1 LSTYTE
7 LTKDR
12 NLDSAWATNARRI
25 DNSNIGASA
34 FPVHLTDEQ
43 CAAIKVG
50 DNPSLHCM
58 ARGARLCH
66 ADEMAML
73 VASGDFATACDRPA
87 DVERCALDPLTVPRP
102 PPPPGQPPPPP
113 LDCTFTAGDSNT
125 CGRGCMYTAAGPPT
139 RPAADPHVG
148 ACCADERIHI
158 SACARKSFVRVTD
171 SVTVK
176 YPPDE
181 AELEQPDHTDNLDC
195 RWLFYCEVPGKAMAL
210 VVHDMVRLQAC
221 KRFSA
226 RPHQFRS

>member
-1 LSTYTE
+1 
-7 LTKDR
+7 
-12 NLDSAWATNARRI
+12 
-25 DNSNIGASA
+25 
-34 FPVHLTDEQ
+34 
-43 CAAIKVG
+43 
-50 DNPSLHCM
+50 
-58 ARGARLCH
+58 
-66 ADEMAML
+66 ML

-87 DVERCALDPLTVPRP
+87 DVESCALDPLTVPRP
-102 PPPPGQPPPPP
+102 PPPPPP

-125 CGRGCMYTAAGPPT
+125 CGRGCMYTAAGPRT